1 MGHRPLH
8 IYSQASPAPME
19 GVVSANESKWCGT
32 AGTVHDGQKAPHHA
46 AVPRISY
53 SGARGHLRRRTGT
66 NRRCSEG
73 LLFREVADVNCQGS
87 CCFSARRKFTGVPP
101 LSAPPTASQRG
112 VRPLPPRL
120 LIAVAPGLA
129 EHVHGNRHDMHQVL
143 HVGPSKVKRKRRSCA
158 VVCVCIYCD
167 CTWDPPST
175 RAHVVAHHFDR

>member
-8 IYSQASPAPME
+8 IYSQASPAPMA

-112 VRPLPPRL
+112 VRPLSPRL
-120 LIAVAPGLA
+120 LIAVSPGLA
-129 EHVHGNRHDMHQVL
+129 EHVHGNSHDMHQVL
-143 HVGPSKVKRKRRSCA
+143 HVGPSKVKRKRGGHARSF
-158 VVCVCIYCD
+158 VCVFIATHMGPAIHSSPRRCA
-167 CTWDPPST
+167 S
-175 RAHVVAHHFDR
+175 R